1 MIVSSRIQGI
11 ALGCVA
17 GFLLPCATAQSS
29 ALKPIDPAALQTT
42 LEATAKELLIPGAV
56 VLLRTPQGEFVF
68 AYGTT
73 LLGAKSPP
81 RADTYFRAASNTKT
95 MTAAVILQLAQ
106 EGKLS
111 VDDAVSKYLPG
122 VPNGDHITIAELLK
136 MRSGLY
142 NYTDGPEISASMD
155 HDPTKAWSPAEL
167 LAIAFAHPPNA
178 PPDTAYEYNN
188 TNYLLLSLIAEKV
201 DGKPLAQSMQ
211 DRLFGPL
218 RSQHTVFPA
227 LAVHTLPEPYSHGY
241 LYGSAS
247 VAMVG
252 SPPYSPE
259 VQAAARAGTLLP
271 KDYTDLNYSFAAGA
285 GAVIS
290 TASDLATWIEALVTG
305 RVLNAAYQRRWLD
318 SLQPEDPSKPKGQ
331 RYGYGIVQISWGPN
345 SIYYHG
351 GEMPGYNSFMGYDP
365 DNRVTL
371 VIWTNLTV
379 SLDEK
384 PTANTLMLKV
394 LDQIYVVSPLR
405 QE

>member
-1 MIVSSRIQGI
+1 VV
-11 ALGCVA
+11 ADAVA
-17 GFLLPCATAQSS
+17 GLSVSTSRHG
-29 ALKPIDPAALQTT
+29 
-42 LEATAKELLIPGAV
+42 GAE
-56 VLLRTPQGEFVF
+56 G
-68 AYGTT
+68 GTRY
-73 LLGAKSPP
+73 A
-81 RADTYFRAASNTKT
+81 R
-95 MTAAVILQLAQ
+95 AAVILQLAQ

-111 VDDAVSKYLPG
+111 VDDAMSKYLPG

-218 RSQHTVFPA
+218 RLQHTVFPA

-252 SPPYSPE
+252 SPPYSPD

-271 KDYTDLNYSFAAGA
+271 RDYTDLNHSFAAGA

-405 QE
+405 QD